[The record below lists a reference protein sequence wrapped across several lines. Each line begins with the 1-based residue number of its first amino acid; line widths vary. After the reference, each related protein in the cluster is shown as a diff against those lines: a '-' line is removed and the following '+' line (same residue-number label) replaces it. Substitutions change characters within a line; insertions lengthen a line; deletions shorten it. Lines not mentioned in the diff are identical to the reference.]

1 MGIEVGTFADPYF
14 VEMGAYLSE
23 PVLDKHS
30 SDENC
35 EFLSHGSSSMQG
47 WRVSQEDAHNAIVEY
62 AKGKSYFAV
71 YDGHGGHEVA
81 AYCALKLP
89 EFIKNNENF
98 KAGNYSKALEEAF
111 IAFDALIVDRD
122 VVEQLKKIAGCVE
135 EEGDTE
141 DTNEVNHLYEE
152 ASMPIEDV
160 MAKYSSESES
170 EAKEGVN
177 GGAGGPLE
185 QQTLC

>member
-1 MGIEVGTFADPYF
+1 
-14 VEMGAYLSE
+14 MGAYLSE

-30 SDENC
+30 TDENC

-89 EFIKNNENF
+89 EFIKTNENF

-111 IAFDALIVDRD
+111 IAFDALIVDRE

-135 EEGDTE
+135 GEDDCE
-141 DTNEVNHLYEE
+141 DTNTTEVNNLYEE
-152 ASMPIEDV
+152 ANMPIEDV
-160 MAKYSSESES
+160 MAKYSSESGEIES
-170 EAKEGVN
+170 KEGLN
-177 GGAGGPLE
+177 GGSSSGPL
-185 QQTLC
+185 

>member
-1 MGIEVGTFADPYF
+1 
-14 VEMGAYLSE
+14 MGAYLSE

-30 SDENC
+30 TDENC

-47 WRVSQEDAHNAIVEY
+47 WRVSQEVKPMHLIFPECSEHTFFQDAHNAIVEY

-89 EFIKNNENF
+89 EFIKTNENF

-111 IAFDALIVDRD
+111 IAFDALIVDRE

-135 EEGDTE
+135 GE
-141 DTNEVNHLYEE
+141 DDCETIML
-152 ASMPIEDV
+152 ED
-160 MAKYSSESES
+160 EDE
-170 EAKEGVN
+170 
-177 GGAGGPLE
+177 
-185 QQTLC
+185 C